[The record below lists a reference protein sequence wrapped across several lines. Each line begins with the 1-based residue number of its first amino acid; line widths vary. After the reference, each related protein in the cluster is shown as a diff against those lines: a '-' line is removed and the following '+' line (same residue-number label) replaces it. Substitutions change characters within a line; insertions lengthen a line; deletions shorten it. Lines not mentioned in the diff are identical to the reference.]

1 MNGEKEAG
9 GDRENPRHQGGAKTE
24 ELSGGGPF
32 GQERESHSLSEA
44 GRQGGEAGRGRG
56 RPKDERIPT

>member
-1 MNGEKEAG
+1 MSGEKEAG
-9 GDRENPRHQGGAKTE
+9 GDRENPRRQGGAKAE
-24 ELSGGGPF
+24 ELSEGVPF
-32 GQERESHSLSEA
+32 GQEREPHSLPEA